1 MSQLCYIDFYVVKFD
16 KDGLDS
22 ADFESIQTRTV
33 HLVNQFNSFQIQMH
47 V

>member
-1 MSQLCYIDFYVVKFD
+1 MSQLCYLDFYVVKFE
-16 KDGLDS
+16 KYGHDS
-22 ADFESIQTRTV
+22 ADFESIQARTV